1 MSVAEAEAEVEV
13 SLSID
18 VEDDILVGE
27 EVPELL
33 QEMNKEEKRQVEYK
47 RRRRRTMMKGMG
59 QRKYQM
65 LRRRQVRIE
74 TEAWEQ
80 AAMERK
86 KMRKTES
93 NQRQE
98 REKINKIIN
107 ASVIIT
113 VHICMVTIVILHA
126 YFYTH

>member
-1 MSVAEAEAEVEV
+1 MGFHRNGEILSHEEFTRRPSFRFNGFFCPKGYVSVAEAEAEAEAEV

-33 QEMNKEEKRQVEYK
+33 QEMNKEEKRQVAYK
-47 RRRRRTMMKGMG
+47 RRRRWTMMRGIG

-80 AAMERK
+80 AAKERK
-86 KMRKTES
+86 K
-93 NQRQE
+93 
-98 REKINKIIN
+98 
-107 ASVIIT
+107 
-113 VHICMVTIVILHA
+113 
-126 YFYTH
+126 